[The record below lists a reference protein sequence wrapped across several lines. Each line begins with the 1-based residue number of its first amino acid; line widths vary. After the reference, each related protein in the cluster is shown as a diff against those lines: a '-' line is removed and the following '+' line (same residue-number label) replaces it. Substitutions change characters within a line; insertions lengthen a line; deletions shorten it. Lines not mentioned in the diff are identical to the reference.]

1 MKNDIILAGVGG
13 QGILTIAAI
22 IGKAAMKLG
31 LNVKQ
36 SEVHGMSQRGGAVLA
51 HLRLSSDGIYS
62 DLIADGTADVIIA
75 VEPMEALRHI
85 KGLSPKGVIIAN
97 SKPVKNIG
105 DYPETQDVVDAVKAV
120 PNSVVMDASFGG
132 DVQEFLFDEAAVVE
146 AEEEI
151 GLHGPDPAHPDG
163 VIDVFG
169 GVNGDPLRGGQLGH
183 GVEPDIFVGVV
194 PVSEYRADFESR
206 IQQCPDPGTAHV
218 VISEDD
224 ALHRKISCCLTVKNR
239 FTPPNIHCLSLFFHL
254 CAKKCGK
261 IISLFCVRGRR

>member
-36 SEVHGMSQRGGAVLA
+36 SEVHGMSQCGGAVLA

-85 KGLSPKGVIIAN
+85 NGLSPKGVIIAN

-120 PNSVVMDASFGG
+120 PNSVVIDADGIAANIGNPRAMNTVLLGAISH
-132 DVQEFLFDEAAVVE
+132 FLALDSDLLRDIVAENFARKGQAIVDMNLKAFDAGRAAV
-146 AEEEI
+146 
-151 GLHGPDPAHPDG
+151 
-163 VIDVFG
+163 
-169 GVNGDPLRGGQLGH
+169 
-183 GVEPDIFVGVV
+183 
-194 PVSEYRADFESR
+194 
-206 IQQCPDPGTAHV
+206 
-218 VISEDD
+218 
-224 ALHRKISCCLTVKNR
+224 K
-239 FTPPNIHCLSLFFHL
+239 
-254 CAKKCGK
+254 
-261 IISLFCVRGRR
+261 

>member
-85 KGLSPKGVIIAN
+85 NGLSPKGVIIAN

-105 DYPETQDVVDAVKAV
+105 DYPETQEVVDAVKAV
-120 PNSVVMDASFGG
+120 PNSVVIDADGIAASIGNPRAMNTVLLG
-132 DVQEFLFDEAAVVE
+132 AISHFLALDSDLLRDIVAENFARKGQAIVDMNLKAFDAGRAAV
-146 AEEEI
+146 
-151 GLHGPDPAHPDG
+151 
-163 VIDVFG
+163 
-169 GVNGDPLRGGQLGH
+169 
-183 GVEPDIFVGVV
+183 
-194 PVSEYRADFESR
+194 
-206 IQQCPDPGTAHV
+206 
-218 VISEDD
+218 
-224 ALHRKISCCLTVKNR
+224 K
-239 FTPPNIHCLSLFFHL
+239 
-254 CAKKCGK
+254 
-261 IISLFCVRGRR
+261 